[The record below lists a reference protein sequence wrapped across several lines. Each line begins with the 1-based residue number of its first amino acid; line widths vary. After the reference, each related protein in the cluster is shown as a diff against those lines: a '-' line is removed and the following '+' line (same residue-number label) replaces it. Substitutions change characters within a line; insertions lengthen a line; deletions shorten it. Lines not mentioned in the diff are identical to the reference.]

1 MQVGQA
7 GQKNRQ
13 ARTPTTN
20 SRRNSKRQA
29 QKKRL
34 RPYGAL
40 VRLLLYRVTKGTV
53 RG

>member
-7 GQKNRQ
+7 GQKTGRRERQ
-13 ARTPTTN
+13 PKTPAIT
-20 SRRNSKRQA
+20 RNDRH
-29 QKKRL
+29 KKRL

-40 VRLLLYRVTKGTV
+40 VRLLLYRVTKGMV